1 MTQQPDCDSIQ
12 IVPDADKLDQYHR
25 QQLSA
30 MLDGELS
37 PDQARF
43 MLRRLQHDVELAE
56 RWERWQVC
64 GDVLRGQG
72 NALLPPDFSS
82 RVSSAIADA
91 APQPVEQRAR
101 SSGRRGLRWGGGA
114 ALAASVAMA
123 ALLVGRQA
131 GPVPEQAPVR
141 SVPAVAATAV
151 DAPAAIASAPV
162 EAFADDTADAVGPVL
177 AEAAPEQAQ
186 RGPDA
191 PVARQQQVQVATV
204 SRREQQPAATRS
216 DRPAPAQPSRM
227 IAAATPAPAPVE
239 VAPAEDPVVVPFPSA
254 NRTAV
259 ALLPA
264 PAQGIGADPFQSLP
278 MTVGSRPWPRAGAGV
293 DNAYAVGLG
302 QSVQPASTWLLSGLA
317 QPPAAERFGLPPE
330 AVAGMAR
337 PQADTAIGAGA
348 VPGAETQVAPQQ
360 AGHVDPAIGPR

>member
-72 NALLPPDFSS
+72 NALLPPDFAS

-123 ALLVGRQA
+123 ALLVVNGLH
-131 GPVPEQAPVR
+131 
-141 SVPAVAATAV
+141 
-151 DAPAAIASAPV
+151 I
-162 EAFADDTADAVGPVL
+162 F
-177 AEAAPEQAQ
+177 
-186 RGPDA
+186 
-191 PVARQQQVQVATV
+191 VQ
-204 SRREQQPAATRS
+204 
-216 DRPAPAQPSRM
+216 
-227 IAAATPAPAPVE
+227 
-239 VAPAEDPVVVPFPSA
+239 
-254 NRTAV
+254 
-259 ALLPA
+259 
-264 PAQGIGADPFQSLP
+264 LP
-278 MTVGSRPWPRAGAGV
+278 MRRNKLGKLLCGV
-293 DNAYAVGLG
+293 VAV
-302 QSVQPASTWLLSGLA
+302 LLS
-317 QPPAAERFGLPPE
+317 AAMIYGT
-330 AVAGMAR
+330 VA
-337 PQADTAIGAGA
+337 AGA
-348 VPGAETQVAPQQ
+348 VQAALSKISGIVVEKQVTAVIVMSWRS
-360 AGHVDPAIGPR
+360 ASSR